1 MSSEPWYGPKRDRDC
16 ETGPALAPLWR
27 MIIKGFNV
35 VPLVKKTVKE
45 IGEDRVPSLA
55 AETAYYF
62 FFSLFPLL
70 LFLTP
75 LLGVLGN
82 GPEIMESL
90 LSRLATTIP
99 ADALS

>member
-1 MSSEPWYGPKRDRDC
+1 MV
-16 ETGPALAPLWR
+16 
-27 MIIKGFNV
+27 IKGFDV

-45 IGEDRVPSLA
+45 IGEDRIPSLA

-75 LLGVLGN
+75 PFLF
-82 GPEIMESL
+82 
-90 LSRLATTIP
+90 
-99 ADALS
+99 